1 MLLTEMFIKEQGE
14 DAAIIFGR
22 FNPPHKG
29 HVAAWKEAAKFPIWY
44 VGTNQSTI
52 GPKDPLPF
60 EVKIKAMEALFPEI
74 TGHLV
79 AETTWFTLAA
89 MVYKKHGAVTLRIV
103 TDEADSAT
111 YVAMLKKQNG
121 VEGKHGF
128 YEFADIVWQPAPRLS
143 SATDLR
149 AAVAAN
155 DPKAFAKAAGVAS
168 DTKIDGISFF
178 KLVKHYLDAQAKPVK
193 EGDLE
198 ANSEDPVIVVSD
210 AGGKILDKLNLS
222 VAAQKYGLGNPGTI
236 KQQLAHQSFTKIKNY
251 TISAP
256 MAGQPV
262 AEKIAYE
269 PDEKGLQHMALT
281 MPQNAVVIDTPGD
294 LDWYKLGHDIANLDK
309 ADPHEYGQSDS
320 DMVIV
325 PSSKEELAKLL
336 PQLDR
341 LGLNYKLIGGTH
353 DQPEIHDEKPSG
365 VTERIVKVG
374 SKFRLVSKKSGKN
387 LGTYD
392 SKEEAKKRERQVQYF
407 KHVNETGG
415 VGVVANNAKQ
425 AKDPRYSTSITADIK
440 PGETQRQAK
449 KMGFKLDK
457 KGLPPLI
464 HDTASK
470 NTSPNKA
477 YNLGLLE
484 SKSFKLKK

>member
-1 MLLTEMFIKEQGE
+1 MLLDELFISEAP
-14 DAAIIFGR
+14 DAAAIIFGR

-60 EVKIKAMEALFPEI
+60 DVKIKAMEALFPEI
-74 TGHLV
+74 KGHLV

-89 MVYKKHGAVTLRIV
+89 MVYKKHGAVTLHIV

-121 VEGKHGF
+121 VEGRHGF
-128 YEFADIVWQPAPRLS
+128 YDFKDIVWQPAPRLS

-155 DPKAFAKAAGVAS
+155 DPAGFAKAAGVSA
-168 DTKIDGISFF
+168 DTKIDGNKFF
-178 KLVKHYLDAQAKPVK
+178 DLVKQYLDAQAKPVK
-193 EGDLE
+193 E
-198 ANSEDPVIVVSD
+198 
-210 AGGKILDKLNLS
+210 
-222 VAAQKYGLGNPGTI
+222 
-236 KQQLAHQSFTKIKNY
+236 
-251 TISAP
+251 
-256 MAGQPV
+256 
-262 AEKIAYE
+262 KIAYE
-269 PDEKGLQHMALT
+269 PDEKGYQHMALT
-281 MPQNAVVIDTPGD
+281 MPKNAVVIDTPGD

-325 PSSKEELAKLL
+325 PQSEEEMKKLL

-341 LGLNYKLIGGTH
+341 LGLDYKIIGGTH
-353 DQPEIHDEKPSG
+353 DQPEIHSEKPLE
-365 VTERIVKVG
+365 ERIVKVG

-392 SKEEAKKRERQVQYF
+392 TKEEAKKRERQVQYF

-415 VGVVANNAKQ
+415 VGVIANAKQ

-440 PGETQRQAK
+440 PGETQRQAS

-457 KGLPPLI
+457 KGQPPML
-464 HDTASK
+464 HSTAAK

-477 YNLGLLE
+477 YNLGLSE
-484 SKSFKLKK
+484 NKRFTRKK